1 MADRVDIDDLI
12 LNYDPEFPQQRF
24 VEAGLAAALKSST
37 GRLPSTVPW
46 PEGRGPAAVELSP
59 PPDEGDDLGRFTG
72 YDAVIVTWTA
82 AEAAALAAL
91 FTPEYLPARWYE
103 YRHGVAS
110 YIPLVTGGRAPFNDR
125 AADMARYYHSLGV
138 YFPCRIGQAR
148 VLLFKS
154 GLHLAYDGPQT
165 PVRKL
170 MAEIAA
176 AVQPKVF
183 ITTGTGGAIG
193 ADVALGDVVVASRTR
208 FDCTG
213 QFKAEPWAT
222 ASYATS
228 ALPPGALAAIT
239 PDLTRIN
246 AARIP
251 GARPIPRIWSDTPD
265 AAIVTTDIFAFDDST
280 NHYGLQGLGRACDMG
295 DAMVGQALQGVSG
308 LDWYAVRN
316 ASDPQIA
323 DPSGD
328 IREAGQKAGQIYSQW
343 GAFTTAASAIACW
356 ALIDGRFNR

>member
-103 YRHGVAS
+103 YRHGIAS

-138 YFPCRIGQAR
+138 
-148 VLLFKS
+148 
-154 GLHLAYDGPQT
+154 
-165 PVRKL
+165 
-170 MAEIAA
+170 
-176 AVQPKVF
+176 
-183 ITTGTGGAIG
+183 
-193 ADVALGDVVVASRTR
+193 
-208 FDCTG
+208 
-213 QFKAEPWAT
+213 
-222 ASYATS
+222 
-228 ALPPGALAAIT
+228 
-239 PDLTRIN
+239 
-246 AARIP
+246 
-251 GARPIPRIWSDTPD
+251 
-265 AAIVTTDIFAFDDST
+265 
-280 NHYGLQGLGRACDMG
+280 
-295 DAMVGQALQGVSG
+295 
-308 LDWYAVRN
+308 
-316 ASDPQIA
+316 
-323 DPSGD
+323 
-328 IREAGQKAGQIYSQW
+328 
-343 GAFTTAASAIACW
+343 
-356 ALIDGRFNR
+356 